1 VAELGLSVC
10 DLGRILVLTV
20 LGSKQPGKHHEV
32 GTTHANKTLKIRD
45 LLLAHVG
52 WRVEQELNKLALDGL
67 NVID

>member
-1 VAELGLSVC
+1 VAKLGLSVC
-10 DLGRILVLTV
+10 DLSRILVLAV
-20 LGSKQPGKHHEV
+20 LRSKQPGEHHEV
-32 GTTHANKTLKIRD
+32 GTTHTNKTLEIRD